1 MTSFL
6 WHEVSEKEKEEIR
19 KEAKRIMDNFSKK
32 LGKVGHR
39 SVYTK
44 EVRVPLRGLKALNGM
59 GKSEETFI
67 ERENCEREENNKGS
81 LNLDR
86 EIMFENAP
94 NKNKDFIVGEKKG
107 WGE

>member
-1 MTSFL
+1 MASFL
-6 WHEVSEKEKEEIR
+6 WHHVSENEEIR

-32 LGKVGHR
+32 LDKIRHR

-44 EVRVPLRGLKALNGM
+44 EMRVPLRGPKALNVG

-81 LNLDR
+81 LDLDR

-94 NKNKDFIVGEKKG
+94 HKNKDFIVAEKKG